1 MNPKSLAALFSV
13 LSNTVL
19 VIAKLIVGTM
29 IGSVSVISEAI
40 HSGIDLLAS
49 IIALFSVQLASVPA
63 DETHAY
69 GHGKIENVSGTVE
82 ALLIFIA
89 AILIIKEAVEKLL
102 HPVTVTQVDWGIGV
116 MLLGSLMNFGVSRYL
131 FRVAK
136 KTDSIA
142 LEADAHHL
150 SVDVLT
156 SLGVFAGLV
165 LVRITGWSIIDPIA
179 ALLVAGLI
187 IKIAWEITA
196 KSFGPV
202 IDTCLPQED
211 IDRITASIQAYPE
224 ILEYHKL
231 RTRKSGSEYH
241 VDVHITVDEKMT
253 AKEAHDI
260 ADNLEKRLEML
271 FGRATAVIH
280 VDVGDPCH
288 FTGDLPTDELNS
300 HQ

>member
-1 MNPKSLAALFSV
+1 MNQKTIAALVSV
-13 LSNTVL
+13 LSNTIL
-19 VIAKLIVGTM
+19 VIAKLVVGTL

-49 IIALFSVQLASVPA
+49 VIALFSVQLASVPA

-82 ALLIFIA
+82 ALLIFVA
-89 AILIIKEAVEKLL
+89 AILIIKEAVEKIIQ
-102 HPVTVTQVDWGIGV
+102 PVAVTQVDWGIWV
-116 MLLGSLMNFGVSRYL
+116 MLVGSLMNFGVSRYL
-131 FRVAK
+131 FFVAK

-165 LVRITGWSIIDPIA
+165 LVKLTGWHIIDPISA
-179 ALLVAGLI
+179 MLVAGLI
-187 IKIAWEITA
+187 IKIAWEITT

-202 IDTCLPQED
+202 IDTCLPQEE
-211 IDRITASIQAYPE
+211 IDQIVASIRSYPE

-241 VDVHITVDEKMT
+241 VDVHITVDETLT
-253 AKEAHDI
+253 ARQAHDI
-260 ADNLEKRLEML
+260 ADNLEKRLEEL
-271 FGRATAVIH
+271 LGRATAVIH

-288 FTGDLPTDELNS
+288 YTGEL
-300 HQ
+300 HPPE